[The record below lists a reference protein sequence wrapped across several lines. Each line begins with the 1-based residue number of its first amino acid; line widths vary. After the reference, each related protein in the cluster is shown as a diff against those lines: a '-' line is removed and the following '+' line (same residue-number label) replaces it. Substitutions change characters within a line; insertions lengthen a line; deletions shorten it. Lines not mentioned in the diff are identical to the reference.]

1 MFWCSPQ
8 LALSSIQEKANIEIG
23 NAQRILSIKD
33 AELHAAEES
42 LLGLK
47 EVTFLLLPRNLSC
60 FMLVSHLV
68 DQSFVKTV

>member
-42 LLGLK
+42 LSGLK
-47 EVTFLLLPRNLSC
+47 EVTFSRNLSC